1 MFDLLPEECLFI
13 IIQHIL
19 DDRSHFEDAQA
30 VGNQNLQKG
39 WKTVYKHLPNMKVP
53 FNMKK
58 HGHKIFGLN
67 NTFHRHP
74 DSKRVGLFMTKT
86 QIEAVGGAIT
96 LDSKV
101 NKGTTF
107 KIILKKNREEK

>member
-1 MFDLLPEECLFI
+1 LLSNAIRYSAPHRTPRIHFYTEMKNNEILLIAKDNGLGIDL
-13 IIQHIL
+13 
-19 DDRSHFEDAQA
+19 
-30 VGNQNLQKG
+30 
-39 WKTVYKHLPNMKVP
+39 
-53 FNMKK
+53 KK